1 MRVRVR
7 VHLPV
12 DALVQP
18 DGDVTLEDG
27 LEQVDDDEE
36 ADAQDGQRGEEHE
49 DAHERVRRVDVLVA
63 EQVLEHRLLVELVV
77 A

>member
-1 MRVRVR
+1 MGIDSG
-7 VHLPV
+7 HLSV

-18 DGDVTLEDG
+18 DGDVALEDR

-36 ADAQDGQRGEEHE
+36 ADAQDGQCREEHE
-49 DAHERVRRVDVLVA
+49 DADQRVRPFDVLVA
-63 EQVLEHRLLVELVV
+63 EEHLEHGLLLELVV